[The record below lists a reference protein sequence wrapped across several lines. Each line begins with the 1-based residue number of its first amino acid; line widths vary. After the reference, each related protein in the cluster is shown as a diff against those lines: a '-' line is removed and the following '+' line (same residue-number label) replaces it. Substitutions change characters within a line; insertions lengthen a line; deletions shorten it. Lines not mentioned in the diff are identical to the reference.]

1 MTHEYK
7 ICLETFIR
15 WEQLTGRSFQ
25 LMNYE
30 DEGDLYKL
38 LYCAYWVATGCEHS
52 FEVFQKTVQ
61 QSPKFFNRA
70 IKALTRYNTLAS
82 QFASMTPAVQI
93 ADSSE
98 KESQTPPFMGDIA
111 ARLIVM
117 GGMDARYVMRE
128 MTVEDMLMFVRALDD
143 KQRQEAESQRL
154 WTYLSMLP
162 HVDGKKLN
170 TPQKLLMF
178 PWEMETRVKE
188 VQQVTAELKAEFE
201 SFMRSNTPAPKTG
214 E

>member
-1 MTHEYK
+1 
-7 ICLETFIR
+7 
-15 WEQLTGRSFQ
+15 
-25 LMNYE
+25 
-30 DEGDLYKL
+30 
-38 LYCAYWVATGCEHS
+38 
-52 FEVFQKTVQ
+52 
-61 QSPKFFNRA
+61 
-70 IKALTRYNTLAS
+70 
-82 QFASMTPAVQI
+82 
-93 ADSSE
+93 
-98 KESQTPPFMGDIA
+98 MGDIA

-128 MTVEDMLMFVRALDD
+128 MTVEDMLMFVKALDD

-178 PWEMETRVKE
+178 PWEVETRVKE

-201 SFMRSNTPAPKTG
+201 SFMRSTTPAPKTG